1 MIGEK
6 IGEFQGKVTGRRVL
20 PNDGSSPRVETS
32 FEIRGLMSGVESEI
46 WGTYWSAV
54 RPDGTLYGECPQ
66 QGILMTKDGEIGTWT
81 GAGVGHFTGKG
92 SAVSFRGAIYFDTK
106 SERFSH
112 LKSIAVAYEWDVD
125 ENGNAQCVCFEWK

>member
-6 IGEFQGKVTGRRVL
+6 IGEFQGKVTGRKVL
-20 PNDGSSPRVETS
+20 PNKGSSPKVETS
-32 FEIRGLMSGVESEI
+32 FEISGLMLGIESEI
-46 WGTYWSAV
+46 WGTYWSVV
-54 RPDGTLYGECPQ
+54 RPDGSLYGECPQ

-81 GAGVGHFTGKG
+81 GAGVGRFTGKG

-112 LKSIAVAYEWDVD
+112 LKNIAVAYEWEVD